1 MWKKKQNKTK
11 YHAKFLC
18 PVKPGG
24 LNVMMTFKF
33 NFFLL
38 RLPENFLWFTSFT
51 SYVSKFV
58 NFYASRLILFRRCT
72 ANG

>member
-1 MWKKKQNKTK
+1 M
-11 YHAKFLC
+11 C

-24 LNVMMTFKF
+24 LNVMTFKF

-38 RLPENFLWFTSFT
+38 RLPENFLWLTSFT
-51 SYVSKFV
+51 TYVYKFV
-58 NFYASRLILFRRCT
+58 DFYASRLILFRRCT

>member
-38 RLPENFLWFTSFT
+38 RLPENFFM
-51 SYVSKFV
+51 V
-58 NFYASRLILFRRCT
+58 NFFYELRVQICQFLRLT
-72 ANG
+72 ANFISPLYG

>member
-1 MWKKKQNKTK
+1 M
-11 YHAKFLC
+11 C

-38 RLPENFLWFTSFT
+38 RLPENFLWLTSFT
-51 SYVSKFV
+51 TYVSKFV
-58 NFYASRLILFRRCT
+58 NFLRLT
-72 ANG
+72 ANFISPLYG